1 MPEIKIIDVVK
12 RWKDFYGSDHITR
25 DIPDKSFVVLLG
37 PSGCGKTTLL
47 RRIAGLETPTSGEI
61 KIGDEIVFSSKKGIN
76 VPPNKRR
83 VGFLFQNYALWPNRT
98 VYQNIQ
104 FGLKNIKDT
113 RPEIDFDY
121 VTRQQIIRI
130 LKNKADRVI
139 YFVKDSVDKKGKI
152 NEDVALIKLIDNF
165 TISRYTAK
173 EIYALHL
180 EEGDKENKV
189 AAKIAECEA
198 KCNSIVEGYK
208 AKGISVNEKGLLFQ
222 NGEVRFKHRGLSKE
236 ESEQAIRRVARI
248 VKVEEFRKRYPNEL
262 SGGQQQRVAIARTLA
277 PEPKVIF
284 MDEPLSNLDAKLRLE
299 RRSELKR
306 LHVETGAT
314 FVYVTHDQLE
324 ARTLA
329 SRICLI
335 NNGSL
340 QQYDAPLTVYSRP
353 NNLFVADFVGNPAR
367 TLRETKVHQKEDG
380 TIECVFFDSIHAVFK
395 PNEPLSLSKE
405 ISLRNEERA
414 KAKAEKE
421 ARKQEKG
428 YVEKLNKD
436 TTFNYKITKTD
447 GIYERKEEHDPTDED
462 YILGVRPEFI
472 TLTEGEGKGRDA
484 IVYSARP
491 SGMETTIKMD
501 INGYVVT
508 GVIFGANDFKV
519 NEHIKV
525 GFKGNDILFFDK
537 TSEKL
542 ISAGSL
548 EID

>member
-61 KIGDEIVFSSKKGIN
+61 RIGDEIVFSSKKGIN

-189 AAKIAECEA
+189 AAKIADCEA
-198 KCNSIVEGYK
+198 KINSIVEGY
-208 AKGISVNEKGLLFQ
+208 
-222 NGEVRFKHRGLSKE
+222 
-236 ESEQAIRRVARI
+236 
-248 VKVEEFRKRYPNEL
+248 
-262 SGGQQQRVAIARTLA
+262 
-277 PEPKVIF
+277 
-284 MDEPLSNLDAKLRLE
+284 
-299 RRSELKR
+299 
-306 LHVETGAT
+306 
-314 FVYVTHDQLE
+314 
-324 ARTLA
+324 
-329 SRICLI
+329 
-335 NNGSL
+335 
-340 QQYDAPLTVYSRP
+340 
-353 NNLFVADFVGNPAR
+353 
-367 TLRETKVHQKEDG
+367 
-380 TIECVFFDSIHAVFK
+380 
-395 PNEPLSLSKE
+395 
-405 ISLRNEERA
+405 
-414 KAKAEKE
+414 
-421 ARKQEKG
+421 
-428 YVEKLNKD
+428 
-436 TTFNYKITKTD
+436 
-447 GIYERKEEHDPTDED
+447 
-462 YILGVRPEFI
+462 
-472 TLTEGEGKGRDA
+472 
-484 IVYSARP
+484 
-491 SGMETTIKMD
+491 
-501 INGYVVT
+501 
-508 GVIFGANDFKV
+508 
-519 NEHIKV
+519 
-525 GFKGNDILFFDK
+525 
-537 TSEKL
+537 
-542 ISAGSL
+542 
-548 EID
+548 